1 MQDYNNLGTNPL
13 MCLCAVS
20 VKEKSDA
27 KPRQHTIDLSQM
39 AVPIPVTVE
48 RRQSPEPSGQSAGD
62 TDAVTEYIPIGN
74 INTSLCSVTEC
85 GFNSGAGAGS

>member
-1 MQDYNNLGTNPL
+1 
-13 MCLCAVS
+13 MCVCVCDVT

-39 AVPIPVTVE
+39 AVPIPVTAE

-74 INTSLCSVTEC
+74 INTSLSSDHTPNSSYCMVTAGPEVHV
-85 GFNSGAGAGS
+85 GA